1 MYYLRYPAKMKST
14 QAINLNYT
22 EEFRIAC
29 TINHIRFE
37 IVLQNF
43 IDQVSFYVFSGG
55 DAGALSKWATKV
67 MTDFIGK
74 FNLTPSLG
82 LDTEMQAISTRY
94 SVQLKSIIDNK
105 QISAESKISAGILI
119 MEDWSAEV
127 VPSADYPVE
136 ILLNDHHMLRFPFNF
151 RILSM
156 MNGIDTEQL
165 LQYFIDNISLAADRA
180 MNLYQVT
187 VVNPSTCVLLLMLV
201 KDEKSKR
208 KPLPQEHIYV
218 KYALRLLDLDEEM
231 EEETNTEYRLDK
243 YKKFYAEWYNAL
255 RVTIN

>member
-1 MYYLRYPAKMKST
+1 MEST

-29 TINHIRFE
+29 TINNIRFE

-55 DAGALSKWATKV
+55 EAGALSKWATKV
-67 MTDFIGK
+67 MADFIVK
-74 FNLTPSLG
+74 FNSKPSPHLH
-82 LDTEMQAISTRY
+82 TEVQAISTRY
-94 SVQLKSIIDNK
+94 KRQLKSIIDNK
-105 QISAESKISAGILI
+105 QISTESKFSAGMMV
-119 MEDWSAEV
+119 MEDWSAEIP
-127 VPSADYPVE
+127 PSADYPAE
-136 ILLNDHHMLRFPFNF
+136 ALLNQHFVLSFPFNF

-156 MNGIDTEQL
+156 MNGTDTEQV
-165 LQYFIDNISLAADRA
+165 LQYFIDNVSLAEDRA
-180 MNLYQVT
+180 MNLYQVE

-231 EEETNTEYRLDK
+231 EKETDAEYRLVM
-243 YKKFYAEWYNAL
+243 YKIFYAEWYNAL